1 MLVTGHFQAVEVADN
16 QPVKMAAME
25 GHWNDGPMPLGLVGM
40 VDVAGKQTSA
50 IAIPGGVSF
59 LDSGTTTK
67 SFKGLTS
74 YSPADLPPIQATYQ
88 TYHLMT
94 VTFVLLII
102 GTVWMWALNRSGK
115 LETNKGLLTLLM
127 WFWLIPELGIQMGW
141 MSAEIGRQPWIVQ
154 GLLRTKDAVSAAVPA
169 YQIALTILLF
179 FVIYLLLFVGWARV
193 VLGLIKTGPQVAAK
207 A

>member
-1 MLVTGHFQAVEVADN
+1 VFVIL
-16 QPVKMAAME
+16 
-25 GHWNDGPMPLGLVGM
+25 
-40 VDVAGKQTSA
+40 A
-50 IAIPGGVSF
+50 IV
-59 LDSGTTTK
+59 
-67 SFKGLTS
+67 
-74 YSPADLPPIQATYQ
+74 
-88 TYHLMT
+88 
-94 VTFVLLII
+94 
-102 GTVWMWALNRSGK
+102 TVWLWFLNRSGK
-115 LETNKGLLTLLM
+115 LETNRGLLTLLM

-179 FVIYLLLFVGWARV
+179 FVIYLVLFVGWARV